1 MTSIS
6 LKINESELKK
16 LLKTL
21 ERFDIKDLVIE
32 EENSFEQNESL
43 VQESLEKYATGADK
57 TFSIEEAES
66 IIDKV
71 ISAYEDWNY
80 SVFCKA
86 VI

>member
-71 ISAYEDWNY
+71 ISAYED
-80 SVFCKA
+80 
-86 VI
+86 

>member
-71 ISAYEDWNY
+71 ISTYEDWNY

>member
-1 MTSIS
+1 M
-6 LKINESELKK
+6 NNFNKK

-71 ISAYEDWNY
+71 ISTYED
-80 SVFCKA
+80 
-86 VI
+86 

>member
-43 VQESLEKYATGADK
+43 VQESLEKYATGTDK

-71 ISAYEDWNY
+71 ISAYED
-80 SVFCKA
+80 
-86 VI
+86 